1 MSKNIEYVGDNAFNL
16 NNLITIQ
23 QTDNTYTSV
32 TFKVDNK
39 ITGDSDITT
48 MVNGITPNKKG
59 IITIE
64 DLCPGHSYSSDFIAL
79 CNNTPIASVYVP
91 YNTKSFQPQIEVI
104 QTGPTNIKVSGTY
117 TNDEGYKVR
126 TGFYDPKTDTFV
138 EGDSYNYDNLKPYK
152 YYDSY
157 YIVYRVYVSDDKYE
171 SKSIYASTQ
180 PLTLQTINP
189 RVTTNT
195 SAVVSAQTNISDEET
210 HVGFE
215 WRKIDAPDVIPSKS
229 GAAVIYGGLMEGQI
243 KGLDSNTYYK
253 VRPYYEAYDGSRYYG
268 EWIGFDPS
276 DFSYFEPTVHTYAL
290 TSEPT
295 GTSVNVRGY
304 AVAGTDDIKSQG
316 FEYWPTISP
325 LASRTVAASGQA
337 MTATLDGLKYN
348 TDYTVRAFVST
359 SAKTVYGESVKFKTP
374 ALTGIENIV
383 DEGNSDNNTRL
394 GVYDIQGRL
403 VDNSPNADLSTLKQ
417 GVYIIN
423 GKKVYVK

>member
-1 MSKNIEYVGDNAFNL
+1 MYVR
-16 NNLITIQ
+16 
-23 QTDNTYTSV
+23 
-32 TFKVDNK
+32 
-39 ITGDSDITT
+39 
-48 MVNGITPNKKG
+48 
-59 IITIE
+59 
-64 DLCPGHSYSSDFIAL
+64 
-79 CNNTPIASVYVP
+79 

-138 EGDSYNYDNLKPYK
+138 EGDSYNFGNLKPYK

-171 SKSIYASTQ
+171 SESIYASTQ
-180 PLTLQTINP
+180 PLSLQTINP

-383 DEGNSDNNTRL
+383 DEGNSDNNTRVD
-394 GVYDIQGRL
+394 VYDIQGRL